1 MPQVSALN
9 FQPSSLTGLATM
21 RKMAK
26 ESMAY
31 QDAINDRK
39 PTLLEFYADWCT
51 TCQEMAPIINS
62 LESEYAEK
70 INLVM
75 LNIDDPQW
83 QEIIEKYRVTG
94 VPQFTFLDA
103 NQQII
108 DSLIGRVPKQIMAQ
122 IFEQIS

>member
-1 MPQVSALN
+1 
-9 FQPSSLTGLATM
+9 M

-39 PTLLEFYADWCT
+39 PTLLEFYAYWCT

-103 NQQII
+103 KKVI
-108 DSLIGRVPKQIMAQ
+108 VMKY
-122 IFEQIS
+122 